1 MCVIRMLYKYRYHH
15 MKYQD
20 GYMRMYIY
28 IFSYIHVC
36 VCICTVS
43 KSNFQTVGAKKSVSL
58 PPIRKEKWPQA
69 DMSSNSN
76 KNKQLKP

>member
-1 MCVIRMLYKYRYHH
+1 

-20 GYMRMYIY
+20 RYMRMYIY
-28 IFSYIHVC
+28 IISISIYIYMC
-36 VCICTVS
+36 VFVPYLT
-43 KSNFQTVGAKKSVSL
+43 SNFQFVGAKKSVSL